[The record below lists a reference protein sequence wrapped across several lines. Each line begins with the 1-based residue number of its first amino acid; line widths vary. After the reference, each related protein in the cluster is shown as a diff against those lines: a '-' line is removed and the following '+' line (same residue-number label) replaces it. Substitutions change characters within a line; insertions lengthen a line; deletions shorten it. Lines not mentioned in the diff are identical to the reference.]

1 MVRPGAFVSGRVWE
15 CRAVCWCRL
24 GISQPVLDRGSG
36 LARPPWESCLQTPLW
51 MVGPGTAVWLS
62 IPTQQVLGL
71 SLSIN
76 AWAMP
81 EGTSCLKPRLALV
94 SAAKPPARMSV
105 LTALMLL
112 APAGQCSGAFFLPA
126 ASLKIPTINL

>member
-1 MVRPGAFVSGRVWE
+1 MLSSPGESRE
-15 CRAVCWCRL
+15 CRAACRCRL

-36 LARPPWESCLQTPLW
+36 LATPWESCLQSPLW
-51 MVGPGTAVWLS
+51 TVGPGTAVWLS

-81 EGTSCLKPRLALV
+81 EGTSCLKPRLVSV

-105 LTALMLL
+105 LTAVMHSCPGCVAVFRGFLFAHS
-112 APAGQCSGAFFLPA
+112 APHDF
-126 ASLKIPTINL
+126 T